1 LASGLGV
8 LFGKLQQ
15 GVAENQQM
23 LTIARMRAE
32 AEDVYGMRLGE
43 IGSATDRITGGFSR
57 DDGAS
62 VRKVRDPIP
71 SKRNN
76 QLIFHRHMMEFEQK
90 WKRPPR
96 IIEKS
101 HKASEIWSW
110 LHLQDGVMRMNRG
123 FRIPRTIFKHA

>member
-1 LASGLGV
+1 MEESRLHSYLHILILGLGLGV

-43 IGSATDRITGGFSR
+43 IGSVTDRITGGFSR

-62 VRKVRDPIP
+62 VRKVRDTLP
-71 SKRNN
+71 SR
-76 QLIFHRHMMEFEQK
+76 
-90 WKRPPR
+90 
-96 IIEKS
+96 
-101 HKASEIWSW
+101 
-110 LHLQDGVMRMNRG
+110 
-123 FRIPRTIFKHA
+123 

>member
-1 LASGLGV
+1 VPSNFTFANGIIAGLGV

-62 VRKVRDPIP
+62 VRKVGNR
-71 SKRNN
+71 
-76 QLIFHRHMMEFEQK
+76 FHQ
-90 WKRPPR
+90 
-96 IIEKS
+96 
-101 HKASEIWSW
+101 
-110 LHLQDGVMRMNRG
+110 G
-123 FRIPRTIFKHA
+123 